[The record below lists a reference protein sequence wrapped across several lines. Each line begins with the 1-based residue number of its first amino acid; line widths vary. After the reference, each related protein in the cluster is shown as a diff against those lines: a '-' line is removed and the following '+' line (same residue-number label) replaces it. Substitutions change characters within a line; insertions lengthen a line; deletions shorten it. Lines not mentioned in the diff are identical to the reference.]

1 MRILVILSFFL
12 SFGHSSSAQSQEQV
26 YAGVILHIMKYV
38 EWPAYKAKMT
48 VGVVNNPSLVRALQ
62 KASIGKKI
70 HFKNV
75 HVTVFNDLSIAGK
88 MDVLFFSK
96 RVSKGLSIEGLKG
109 TKGILIITEQ
119 HTKINRSVS
128 VNFLQKNGNLQFEL
142 YNVALKGNGFK
153 VSDQLK
159 KLAILK

>member
-1 MRILVILSFFL
+1 MRVIIILSCFL
-12 SFGHSSSAQSQEQV
+12 TFGFSSTAQSQEQV

-38 EWPAYKAKMT
+38 EWPAYKSKMT

-62 KASIGKKI
+62 KASVGKKV

-75 HVTVFNDLSIAGK
+75 LVTVISDLPTGEK

-96 RVSKGLSIEGLKG
+96 KVSKGLSIESLKG
-109 TKGILIITEQ
+109 TNGTLIITEQ
-119 HTKINRSVS
+119 HTQINGSVS
-128 VNFLQKNGNLQFEL
+128 FNFIQKNGSLQFEL
-142 YNVALKGNGFK
+142 YNDALAGNGFK

>member
-1 MRILVILSFFL
+1 
-12 SFGHSSSAQSQEQV
+12 
-26 YAGVILHIMKYV
+26 MKYV
-38 EWPAYKAKMT
+38 EWPSYKAKMT

-62 KASIGKKI
+62 KASVGKKI

-75 HVTVFNDLSIAGK
+75 SVTGISDLSSVRK

-96 RVSKGLSIEGLKG
+96 KVSKSLSVEGLKETNG
-109 TKGILIITEQ
+109 TLIITEQ
-119 HTKINRSVS
+119 HAKINGSVS
-128 VNFLQKNGNLQFEL
+128 VNFIQKNGSLQFEL
-142 YNVALKGNGFK
+142 YNDALKGNGFK